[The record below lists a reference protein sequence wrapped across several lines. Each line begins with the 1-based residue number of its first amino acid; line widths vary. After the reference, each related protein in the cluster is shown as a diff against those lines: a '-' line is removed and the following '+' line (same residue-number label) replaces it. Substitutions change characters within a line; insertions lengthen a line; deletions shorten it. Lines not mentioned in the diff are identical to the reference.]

1 MFGQFI
7 INGLITGVLYSLL
20 AIGFAL
26 VYNTTKIF
34 HVAASAVYVFA
45 AYAFWFISNRLGL
58 PIWLGISLSL
68 VLTMLL
74 SLMIEVVVYRPL
86 TSRKSSLNVAMIS
99 SIGVMTVIVNL
110 LAMIFG
116 NDTKVIS
123 EVIPTVYTF
132 GDIVITVPQMLQA
145 VVGSIAIIAFLVFIS
160 RSSWGIRLRAVSC
173 DDVLY
178 STLGSNVNSSR
189 VVVFLL
195 SGAFIALAGCLTVY
209 DVGLDPHMGMNVLIN
224 AMVAMIIGG
233 VGRFGTCV
241 AGGMIL
247 GILQSLVVF
256 QFSSNWQ
263 NAITFL
269 VLLIFLFLRPQGLAG
284 YKQRTV

>member
-68 VLTMLL
+68 LLTMLL
-74 SLMIEVVVYRPL
+74 SLLIEVVVYRPL

-99 SIGVMTVIVNL
+99 SIGVMTVVVNL

-123 EVIPTVYTF
+123 DVIPTVYTF
-132 GDIVITVPQMLQA
+132 GDIIISVPQMLQA
-145 VVGSIAIIAFLVFIS
+145 VVGSIAIVAFLIFIS

-173 DDVLY
+173 DEILY
-178 STLGSNVNSSR
+178 STLGYNVNSSR

>member
-1 MFGQFI
+1 MFGQFV

-45 AYAFWFISNRLGL
+45 AYAFWFISNKLGL
-58 PIWLGISLSL
+58 PVWVGMSLSL
-68 VLTMLL
+68 ILSMLL
-74 SLMIEVVVYRPL
+74 SLLIEVSVYRPL
-86 TSRKSSLNVAMIS
+86 KSRKSSLNVAMIA
-99 SIGVMTVIVNL
+99 SIGVMTIIVNL
-110 LAMIFG
+110 IAMFFG
-116 NDTKVIS
+116 NETKVITN
-123 EVIPTVYTF
+123 EILKVFTVGNIILTTPQLFQVI
-132 GDIVITVPQMLQA
+132 
-145 VVGSIAIIAFLVFIS
+145 VGSIAIVAFLVFIS
-160 RSSWGIRLRAVSC
+160 KSNWGIRLRAVSC
-173 DDVLY
+173 DETLY
-178 STLGSNVNSSR
+178 STLGYNVNNTR
-189 VVVFLL
+189 VFVFLL

-241 AGGMIL
+241 AGGLIL
-247 GILQSLVVF
+247 GLIQSRVVF
-256 QFSSNWQ
+256 QFASKWQ

-269 VLLIFLFLRPQGLAG
+269 VLLIFLFFRPQGIAG

>member
-68 VLTMLL
+68 LLTMLL

-110 LAMIFG
+110 LAMVFG

-123 EVIPTVYTF
+123 EVNPTVYTF

-145 VVGSIAIIAFLVFIS
+145 VVGSIAIIVFLVFLS

-173 DDVLY
+173 DEVLY
-178 STLGSNVNSSR
+178 STLGYSVNASR
-189 VVVFLL
+189 LIVFVL

-247 GILQSLVVF
+247 GVLQSLVVF

-269 VLLIFLFLRPQGLAG
+269 VLLIFLFVRPQGLAG